1 MGCGWQA
8 ALQMGG
14 EAFLGFSVL
23 FCSSMYSLCPL
34 LGQLLT

>member
-1 MGCGWQA
+1 MGPGRQA

-14 EAFLGFSVL
+14 EGFQGFSVL
-23 FCSSMYSLCPL
+23 FCSSMYSLCPP